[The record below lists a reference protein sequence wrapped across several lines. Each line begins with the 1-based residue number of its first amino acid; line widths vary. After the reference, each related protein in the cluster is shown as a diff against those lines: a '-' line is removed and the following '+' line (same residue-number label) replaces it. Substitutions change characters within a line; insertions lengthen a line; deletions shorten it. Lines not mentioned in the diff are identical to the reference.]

1 MQIYYFI
8 SKCLVFLLLE
18 MISTL
23 VDWIYFIF
31 GLHSFILLLTGTP
44 LNLLCFYVFKRLIP
58 NRSNATIIVF
68 SYLSLVEL
76 LIPFAWNFNYA
87 VRELILKRRTIV
99 TIKNLEQHS
108 LAVCKLISFGAYFFL
123 QSAAWLKTFATFAR
137 CVSLH
142 PQWSIR
148 KYFLQS
154 SIIHRLSWS
163 IIFFFGL
170 INSPI
175 LFINGRRVD
184 ILDQFNQTKIQIKC
198 YQSKYFQF
206 WEIVHLLLYNF
217 LPFTL
222 MILCNIS
229 IIRCVDQSHHRTK
242 HSKLRSTSIVA
253 KRMSTTSGMITRRAI
268 SSSGSRLTKTLLS
281 ITIFFIVFTSPAA
294 IYYISLDKYIKRH
307 RNLITMGLS
316 NLATTNHVLSFVIY
330 WITSSDFQHAVM
342 NFFTTRICSILFRQT
357 IEERFHDIR
366 IDVIHSPETMTVTEN
381 HPEPI
386 ERKLPSF
393 Q

>member
-1 MQIYYFI
+1 M
-8 SKCLVFLLLE
+8 SSVGVFLD

-31 GLHSFILLLTGTP
+31 GFYSFILLLTGTP

-76 LIPFAWNFNYA
+76 LIPFTWNFNYA
-87 VRELILKRRTIV
+87 IRELLWKRRKTM

-108 LAVCKLISFGAYFFL
+108 LVVCKLISYGAYFFL

-154 SIIHRLSWS
+154 SMIHRLSWL
-163 IIFFFGL
+163 IILFFAL

-175 LFINGRRVD
+175 LIINGKRVQM
-184 ILDQFNQTKIQIKC
+184 LDQFNQTKIQIKC
-198 YQSKYFQF
+198 YQSKFFQF
-206 WEIVHLLLYNF
+206 WEIIHLLLYNF

-242 HSKLRSTSIVA
+242 HSKIRSASIA
-253 KRMSTTSGMITRRAI
+253 KRMSTTTGMISRRAI

-281 ITIFFIVFTSPAA
+281 ITIVFIVLTSPAA
-294 IYYISLDKYIKRH
+294 IFYISLGKIIKRH

-330 WITSSDFQHAVM
+330 WITSSDFQHAVR
-342 NFFTTRICSILFRQT
+342 NFFTTRMCSSSFRQT
-357 IEERFHDIR
+357 IEERFQDIR
-366 IDVIHSPETMTVTEN
+366 IDVIHPPETITVTEN
-381 HPEPI
+381 HPDI
-386 ERKLPSF
+386 LERKLPSF